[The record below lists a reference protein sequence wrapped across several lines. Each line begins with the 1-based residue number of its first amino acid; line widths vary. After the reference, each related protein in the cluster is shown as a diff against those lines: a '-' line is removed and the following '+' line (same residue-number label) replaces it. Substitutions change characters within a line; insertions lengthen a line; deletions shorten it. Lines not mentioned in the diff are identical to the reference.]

1 MLYATSSS
9 LWAWVLG
16 RAIVFG
22 PSRQIC
28 CWQPSFHA
36 NTWYRLT
43 PLHCLMPTY
52 LLVFLPVLLSISQIP
67 ILLVSSISIQI
78 VSTISLV
85 SWHAF
90 IPVFVIHSHSEYY
103 IFLWCLLNL
112 VMAIVAILINTHVCR
127 AYNSIPVFFFLW
139 LTIIQSQLL
148 RTTIVHEL
156 PVSTRQPRIV

>member
-16 RAIVFG
+16 RALVFG
-22 PSRQIC
+22 PTQQIC
-28 CWQPSFHA
+28 YWKPHLHV

-43 PLHCLMPTY
+43 PLHCLMPNY
-52 LLVFLPVLLSISQIP
+52 LLILLPYILSISQLP
-67 ILLVSSISIQI
+67 ILAVPSISTQL

-90 IPVFVIHSHSEYY
+90 IPIFVIHIHQERY
-103 IFLWCLLNL
+103 IFVWCFLNL
-112 VMAIVAILINTHVCR
+112 VIAIAAILINTHVCR
-127 AYNSIPVFFFLW
+127 VFNIIPVFFFLW
-139 LTIIQSQLL
+139 LTLIQSQLL
-148 RTTIVHEL
+148 RTTIVHQP